1 MDNHSLLLLASFI
14 TQIKANGVAAF
25 VINKMQKSEHPL
37 FSWITVHTP
46 WVTRGVSALFASLA
60 ALGVH
65 ATYHAAEQGGALVI
79 TGLSA
84 TVIVSGVWQI
94 AQNYAIQHAWGK
106 VIEDQ
111 IIPAFTGVGNA
122 AVGPGFAGAAAPQPG
137 GATKP

>member
-1 MDNHSLLLLASFI
+1 MDNHSLLLLAAFI

-25 VINKMQKSEHPL
+25 VINRMQKAQHPL
-37 FSWITVHTP
+37 FSWISVHTP
-46 WVTRGVSALFASLA
+46 WVTRAVSAVFASAA

-65 ATYHAAEQGGALVI
+65 ATYHTAEQGGMLVI

-84 TVIVSGVWQI
+84 TAILGGVWQI

-111 IIPAFTGVGNA
+111 IIPTFTG
-122 AVGPGFAGAAAPQPG
+122 AGAAP
-137 GATKP
+137 K